1 MQAIKSIHLM
11 ALCVLVLSGLA
22 IHQAMKAPSI
32 GADSFG
38 SGTAPMFVA
47 LILIAL
53 AIAAVVEDASGHR
66 RAAED
71 AAIAIS
77 ETGSSPFVKGT
88 LLAAA
93 LVVYVTLLETTNIA
107 FWVLSL
113 VFMAIAARIIEGQL
127 HIWLKLS
134 LVTSAVLAIS
144 IELVFAQF
152 LHVDL
157 P

>member
-1 MQAIKSIHLM
+1 M
-11 ALCVLVLSGLA
+11 ALCVFMLSGMA
-22 IHQAMKAPSI
+22 IHQAMRAPSI

-47 LILIAL
+47 IILITL
-53 AIAAVVEDASGHR
+53 AFAAVVEDALGR
-66 RAAED
+66 RSAAKD
-71 AAIAIS
+71 AANANVEI
-77 ETGSSPFVKGT
+77 GPSPFVKGT
-88 LLAAA
+88 LLAAT
-93 LVVYVTLLETTNIA
+93 LVTYLTLLETTSIA
-107 FWVLSL
+107 FWVLSM

-127 HIWLKLS
+127 HRWLKLS

-152 LHVDL
+152 LYVEL